1 MSWRRARGRPAS
13 TAGADH
19 PAPPAG
25 LRELLERQRVEL
37 EGHVAEAERRLGEG
51 EGRTAQA
58 EQRAESA
65 EQRAAQAERKIE
77 QAETRAADAERTIEQ
92 AESRAA
98 DAERKLEQAESR
110 AADAERKLS
119 SSKLKPRAARRLA
132 EARGEAEK
140 ARAEA
145 KDLARERAALKG
157 RVTELTAQ
165 MYKLQ
170 LAREGEQSE
179 HEARETDLQQ
189 RLAESGAEHG
199 REHTMRL
206 ELEQRLAT
214 EVAERQRIGGVLE
227 ALEQSYTGPA
237 VAGEQEPSELQRA
250 RSADD
255 GFAARSATA
264 PGAAKAEAGAL
275 PEAGT
280 LSAGDR
286 TSDGPFPE
294 ERRANKNEMRGRRL
308 PFLRRRSSLPC
319 GVCRRPRPAMS
330 DAEATASGWELAGA
344 GALCPTCRREGW
356 RFPPGASVP
365 FRAAGARSSN

>member
-1 MSWRRARGRPAS
+1 MRLKHNPEQPESDPGGGHPEAGDDRP
-13 TAGADH
+13 GI
-19 PAPPAG
+19 G
-25 LRELLERQRVEL
+25 LREFLARQRVQLDRQRVEL
-37 EGHVAEAERRLGEG
+37 EGHVAEAERRLREL
-51 EGRTAQA
+51 EGRAAQA

-65 EQRAAQAERKIE
+65 EQRAALAEG
-77 QAETRAADAERTIEQ
+77 
-92 AESRAA
+92 
-98 DAERKLEQAESR
+98 KLEQAERR
-110 AADAERKLS
+110 AADAAHKLS
-119 SSKLKPRAARRLA
+119 SSKLKPRASRRLA
-132 EARGEAEK
+132 EARRGAEG
-140 ARAEA
+140 
-145 KDLARERAALKG
+145 LARERALRG
-157 RVTELTAQ
+157 RVAELIVQ
-165 MYKLQ
+165 IGKLQ
-170 LAREGEQSE
+170 RTLEGERSE
-179 HEARETDLQQ
+179 HEAHEADLQQ
-189 RLAESGAEHG
+189 RLAEGGAEHG
-199 REHTMRL
+199 REHTMRI
-206 ELEQRLAT
+206 ELEQRLAA
-214 EVAERQRIGGVLE
+214 EVAERQRIERELD

-237 VAGEQEPSELQRA
+237 LAGEQEPSELQRA

-286 TSDGPFPE
+286 TSDGPFPQAKPARWSE
-294 ERRANKNEMRGRRL
+294 TRGRRL

-319 GVCRRPRPAMS
+319 GVCRRPRPAIS